1 MKLLVSALAAL
12 LLVSGAGVAV
22 ADSGPVYVALGDSRA
37 AGPTWTSV
45 LSGDN
50 CGRTP
55 DAYPA
60 KVAAELGV
68 SYRSVACVGATTDD
82 VLHGQRALAIRPVPP
97 QVDALSPDTALVTLS
112 IGGNDIKWTNLIAPC
127 FPLVGGDGKC
137 RENSA
142 MQKAIAT
149 QLGAL
154 PAEVDRVLTEVRRR
168 SPHARIVVVGHGGY
182 YGTHGCAPDANMSAA
197 DAPTVA
203 DFFARFNNVLRES
216 ADRAGAEYVDIA
228 GPARGH
234 DVCAGA
240 QKWFLGDFPRGN
252 TQTRHPTPLGSENM
266 ARLIV
271 EKLRRPRS

>member
-12 LLVSGAGVAV
+12 LLVSGAGVAA

-68 SYRSVACVGATTDD
+68 SYRSVACVGATSDD
-82 VLHGQRALAIRPVPP
+82 VLQGQRVLMVRPVPP
-97 QVDALSPDTALVTLS
+97 QVDALSPDTKLVTLS
-112 IGGNDIKWTNLIAPC
+112 IGGNDIGWTGLIAPC
-127 FPLVGGDGKC
+127 FPLVGGDGRC

-142 MQKAIAT
+142 MQAAIDA

-154 PAEVDRVLTEVRRR
+154 PAKVDRVLTEVHRR
-168 SPHARIVVVGHGGY
+168 SPDARIVVVGHGGY
-182 YGTHGCAPDANMSAA
+182 YGAQGCAPDARMSAA

-203 DFFARFNNVLRES
+203 DFFGRFNDVLRGS
-216 ADRAGAEYVDIA
+216 ADRAGAEYVDVA

-271 EKLRRPRS
+271 DKLR